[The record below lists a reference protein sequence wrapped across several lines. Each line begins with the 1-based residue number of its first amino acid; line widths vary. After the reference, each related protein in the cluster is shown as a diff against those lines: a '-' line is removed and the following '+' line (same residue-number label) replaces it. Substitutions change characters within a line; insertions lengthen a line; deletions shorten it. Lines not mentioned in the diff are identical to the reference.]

1 MKKVNEE
8 DFANKRL
15 SSDVLWFQTILN
27 RYNNVQAANNGIDT
41 KTSVVLAGAIT
52 VAIFVAGMGNDINY
66 MHIVGILF
74 LISSTLYAIANIHL
88 KNMHTEVSTTQE
100 REKYYALAPKEFTWK
115 LIADLEGSLKDTEEV
130 NRKKAKQYKWVV
142 YLFILGGAFILLGQA
157 VQSINN
163 EKEINEWT
171 KMCQNHQDK

>member
-1 MKKVNEE
+1 MKKVNDE
-8 DFANKRL
+8 DFADKRL

-41 KTSVVLAGAIT
+41 KSSVVLAGAIA
-52 VAIFVAGMGNDINY
+52 VAIFVAGMGSDINY

-115 LIADLEGSLKDTEEV
+115 LIADLEGSLKDAESV

-142 YLFILGGAFILLGQA
+142 YLFIAGSAFILLGQA
-157 VQSINN
+157 VQSLSN

-171 KMCQNHQDK
+171 RMCQNHQDR